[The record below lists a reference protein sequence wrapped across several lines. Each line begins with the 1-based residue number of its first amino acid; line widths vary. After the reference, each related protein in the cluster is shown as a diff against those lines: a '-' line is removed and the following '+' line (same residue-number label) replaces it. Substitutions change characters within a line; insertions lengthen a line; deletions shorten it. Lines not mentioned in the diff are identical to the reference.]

1 MPRIIYLALF
11 CLLPLLTLA
20 QKDSAV
26 YLRFPAVPA
35 FQLINLADSSRFTK
49 DDLANNKASVFIIFN
64 PFCDHC
70 KHETE
75 ELTANIG
82 LFKQA
87 QIIMASPIDYTYLK
101 KFYNDYKIAN
111 YPNIIMGRDPGNF
124 LGTFFNVQ
132 SIPSVYVYDKQGKF
146 IIAFERPESVKKI
159 AEIL

>member
-11 CLLPLLTLA
+11 CLLPFVSMA

-35 FQLINLADSSRFTK
+35 FQLINLADSSQFTK
-49 DDLANNKASVFIIFN
+49 DSLAKNKATVFIIFN

-75 ELTANIG
+75 ELTANIH
-82 LFKQA
+82 LFKEA
-87 QIIMASPIDYTYLK
+87 QVIMASPIDYAYLK
-101 KFYNDYKIAN
+101 KFYADYNIAN
-111 YPNIIMGRDPGNF
+111 YPTIIMGRDPGNF

-132 SIPSVYVYDKQGKF
+132 SIPSVYVYDKKGKF
-146 IIAFERPESVKKI
+146 ISAFERPESVKKI
-159 AEIL
+159 AGIL

>member
-1 MPRIIYLALF
+1 MLKIVYLFLF
-11 CLLPLLTLA
+11 GLLPCLAMA

-26 YLRFPAVPA
+26 YLRFPTIPS
-35 FQLINLADSSRFTK
+35 FQMINLADSSRFTK
-49 DDLANNKASVFIIFN
+49 DSLDKKKATVFIIFN

-75 ELTANIG
+75 DLTANID

-87 QIIMASPIDYTYLK
+87 QIIMASPVDYGYLK
-101 KFYNDYKIAN
+101 KFYDDYKIAR

-132 SIPSVYVYDKQGKF
+132 SIPSVYVYDKKGKF
-146 IIAFERPESVKKI
+146 IASFERPESVKKI
-159 AEIL
+159 AGIL